1 MIMAIGSVGLIC
13 LIVAFTLVDIG
24 KLKPSDRVY
33 NFLNFIGS
41 LALIL
46 YSLDLGA
53 YIFVILESFWAVIS
67 LFEIIIPHNSRKE

>member
-1 MIMAIGSVGLIC
+1 MAIGSIGLIC

-24 KLKPSDRVY
+24 KLKPSDRIY
-33 NFLNFIGS
+33 NFLNLIGS
-41 LALIL
+41 LTLVW

-67 LFEIIIPHNSRKE
+67 LFEIIIPRKSK